1 MEYPI
6 TQDAGLEARDDRLV
20 TDSARTDRPTP
31 DVDVVVVG
39 AGIAGLYLAYRLSRA
54 GHRLRV
60 FEAGDDL
67 GGTWYWNRYPGARVD
82 VPSIDYMYSFDP
94 NWQRDWQW
102 SEKYATQPE
111 ILRYLNHIAD
121 KHDLRRHI
129 TFSTRVRQAGWDD
142 GASLWRVRTDGGDD
156 VSARFVVMATGCL
169 SMPKQA
175 EVDGLESFTGE
186 VYFTSRWPHDPVDFT
201 GKRVAVI
208 GTGSSGVQSI
218 PVIAEEAREVVV
230 FQRTPTFSIPARN
243 GQVSPERLA
252 LFAANEA
259 DYRSAARMSPGGIPM
274 ERSITP
280 TFSVSEAE
288 RQQRYERAWGIGEL
302 FEAINVYA
310 DVLSNPA
317 ANHEFA
323 EFFRNKIRAIVDDPQ
338 TASDL
343 CPTDYPVATKRPC
356 LDTNYYAT
364 YNLPHVRLVNVRK
377 HPIRQ
382 ITETGIDT
390 AHEAFTFDA
399 IVFATGFDA
408 VTGAITAVD
417 ITGRDDAALKD
428 KWADG
433 PQTYLGLTTAGFPN
447 LFLITG
453 PGSPSVLSNMA
464 VSIEQHVD
472 WVLDCLGHLRAHGF
486 AAIEPTATA
495 EAGWTQHVNDCA
507 DITLFPAANSWYMG
521 ANVPGK
527 PRVFLPYPAGVDFY
541 RATCDEVVA
550 RDYLGFKLSGPE
562 GSMCNDGLVRRLQP
576 DVEMIL
582 IQMAAMNLPTLDS
595 MPVDEARAFY
605 AQMSTTRPPGP
616 DVGEIVDGVLPG
628 ATGDLAYR
636 LYRPPTPG
644 PHAIVVFFHGGGWV
658 VGDAVSDDPLCRD
671 LCVRSDAIVISADYR
686 HAPEHRFPAAVDDA
700 MAAVRWV
707 ADNAEALGGMP
718 GRLAVCGWSAGGNL
732 AAVVSRLTRDAGGP
746 HIVGQV
752 LLTPPTDGDLT
763 RASYVENADGYGLT
777 TALAQWCYDHYID
790 PADRRDPRFAPLC
803 AGDLSGLPPAIVV
816 TAEFDPLRDEGK
828 AYAAALDAA
837 GVPVEHVR
845 ARGHTH
851 QSLTMVDVA
860 LSGAPVRA
868 RIANALRGFF
878 LPTRTP
884 ETAA

>member
-486 AAIEPTATA
+486 AAIEPTAMA

-644 PHAIVVFFHGGGWV
+644 PHPIVVFFHGGGWV

-884 ETAA
+884 ETA